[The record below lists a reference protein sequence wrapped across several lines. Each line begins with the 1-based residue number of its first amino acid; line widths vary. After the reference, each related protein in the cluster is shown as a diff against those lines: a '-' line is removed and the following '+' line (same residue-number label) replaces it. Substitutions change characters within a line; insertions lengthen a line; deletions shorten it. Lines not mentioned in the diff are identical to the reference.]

1 MKKNIGMIIL
11 AIVII
16 IIAAILIVWF
26 AFPSPHKTNET
37 IGTAVAGNELEEEP
51 IENVIENIQENVQE
65 NTQANETIQTPGEE
79 NTQTQNEVE
88 NTSSET
94 FEESPET
101 EEERAIA
108 IARGDYGSTE
118 NVKFGVEGIQADG
131 RYIVSV
137 RDSNTTEALV
147 YYTIDVAAK
156 KKKKSE
162 MN

>member
-1 MKKNIGMIIL
+1 MKKKIGMIIL

-26 AFPSPHKTNET
+26 AFPSPRRTNET
-37 IGTAVAGNELEEEP
+37 IGTVVAGNEVKETT
-51 IENVIENIQENVQE
+51 ENVIENTQENVQE
-65 NTQANETIQTPGEE
+65 NTQANEEIQTPVVEE
-79 NTQTQNEVE
+79 NTQSETT

-108 IARGDYGSTE
+108 IARGDYGTAE
-118 NVKFGVEGIQADG
+118 NVKFSVEGIQADG

-137 RDSNTTEALV
+137 RDSSTTEALV
-147 YYTIDVAAK
+147 YYTIDVAAGTFEK
-156 KKKKSE
+156 RE

>member
-26 AFPSPHKTNET
+26 AFPSPRRTNET
-37 IGTAVAGNELEEEP
+37 IGTVVAGNEVKETT
-51 IENVIENIQENVQE
+51 ENVIENTQENVQE
-65 NTQANETIQTPGEE
+65 NTQANEEIQTPVVEE
-79 NTQTQNEVE
+79 NTQSETT

-108 IARGDYGSTE
+108 IARGDYGTAE
-118 NVKFGVEGIQADG
+118 NVKFSVEGIQADG

-137 RDSNTTEALV
+137 RDSSTTEALV
-147 YYTIDVAAK
+147 YYTIDVAAGTFEK
-156 KKKKSE
+156 RE

>member
-1 MKKNIGMIIL
+1 MKKKIGMIIL

-16 IIAAILIVWF
+16 LIAAILIVWF
-26 AFPSPHKTNET
+26 AFPSPRRTNET
-37 IGTAVAGNELEEEP
+37 IGTVVAGNEVEETT
-51 IENVIENIQENVQE
+51 ENVIENIQENAQANEEIQTPVEE
-65 NTQANETIQTPGEE
+65 NTQA
-79 NTQTQNEVE
+79 QNEVE

-108 IARGDYGSTE
+108 IARGDYGTTE

-137 RDSNTTEALV
+137 RDSSTTEALV
-147 YYTIDVAAK
+147 YYTIDVAAGTFEK
-156 KKKKSE
+156 RE

>member
-1 MKKNIGMIIL
+1 MKKKIGMIIL

-16 IIAAILIVWF
+16 LIAAILIVWF
-26 AFPSPHKTNET
+26 AFPSPRRTNET
-37 IGTAVAGNELEEEP
+37 IGTVVAGNEVEETT
-51 IENVIENIQENVQE
+51 ENVIENIQENAQANEEIQTPVEE
-65 NTQANETIQTPGEE
+65 NTQA
-79 NTQTQNEVE
+79 QNEVE

-108 IARGDYGSTE
+108 IARGDYGTTE

-137 RDSNTTEALV
+137 RDSSTTKALV
-147 YYTIDVAAK
+147 YYTIDVVAGTFEK
-156 KKKKSE
+156 RE

>member
-26 AFPSPHKTNET
+26 AFPSPRRTNET
-37 IGTAVAGNELEEEP
+37 IGTVVAGNEVKETT
-51 IENVIENIQENVQE
+51 ENVIENTQENVQE
-65 NTQANETIQTPGEE
+65 NTQANEEIQTPVVEE
-79 NTQTQNEVE
+79 NTQSETT

-108 IARGDYGSTE
+108 IARGDYGTAE
-118 NVKFGVEGIQADG
+118 NVKFSVEGIQADG

-137 RDSNTTEALV
+137 RDSSTTEALV
-147 YYTIDVAAK
+147 YYTIDVAAGTFEK
-156 KKKKSE
+156 GE

>member
-26 AFPSPHKTNET
+26 AFPSPRRTNET
-37 IGTAVAGNELEEEP
+37 IGTVVAGNEVEETT
-51 IENVIENIQENVQE
+51 ENVIENIQENVQE
-65 NTQANETIQTPGEE
+65 NTQANEEIQTPVVEE
-79 NTQTQNEVE
+79 NTQSETT

-108 IARGDYGSTE
+108 IARGDYGTAE
-118 NVKFGVEGIQADG
+118 NVKFSVEGIQADG

-137 RDSNTTEALV
+137 RDSSTTEALV
-147 YYTIDVAAK
+147 YYTIDVAAGTFEK
-156 KKKKSE
+156 RE

>member
-26 AFPSPHKTNET
+26 AFPSPRRTNET
-37 IGTAVAGNELEEEP
+37 IGTVVAGNEVEETT
-51 IENVIENIQENVQE
+51 ENVIENIQENAQE
-65 NTQANETIQTPGEE
+65 NTQANEEIQTPVEE
-79 NTQTQNEVE
+79 NTQAQNEVE

-108 IARGDYGSTE
+108 IARGDYGTAE
-118 NVKFGVEGIQADG
+118 NVKFSVEGIQADG

-137 RDSNTTEALV
+137 RDSSTTEALV
-147 YYTIDVAAK
+147 YYTIDVAAGTFEK
-156 KKKKSE
+156 RE

>member
-26 AFPSPHKTNET
+26 AFPSPRRTNET
-37 IGTAVAGNELEEEP
+37 IGTVVAGNEVKETT
-51 IENVIENIQENVQE
+51 ENVIENIQENVQE
-65 NTQANETIQTPGEE
+65 NTQANEEIQTPVVEE
-79 NTQTQNEVE
+79 NTQSETT

-108 IARGDYGSTE
+108 IARGDYGTAE
-118 NVKFGVEGIQADG
+118 NVKFSVEGIQADG

-137 RDSNTTEALV
+137 RDSSTTEALV
-147 YYTIDVAAK
+147 YYTIDVAAGTFEK
-156 KKKKSE
+156 RE

>member
-26 AFPSPHKTNET
+26 AFPSPRRTNET
-37 IGTAVAGNELEEEP
+37 IGTVVAGNEVKETT
-51 IENVIENIQENVQE
+51 ENVIENTQENVQE
-65 NTQANETIQTPGEE
+65 NTQANEEIQTPVVEE
-79 NTQTQNEVE
+79 NTQSETT

-108 IARGDYGSTE
+108 IARGDYGTAE
-118 NVKFGVEGIQADG
+118 NVKFSVEGIQADG

-137 RDSNTTEALV
+137 RDSSTTEALV

-156 KKKKSE
+156 KKKKRE